1 MGRTYGNNG
10 RSKNICIE
18 LRRPENGEERGIR
31 KEGSGKR
38 DQERVEGEWRTTAK
52 DRRRWSILMKN
63 GVRV

>member
-1 MGRTYGNNG
+1 MGRTCGNNG
-10 RSKNICIE
+10 RSKNISIE
-18 LRRPENGEERGIR
+18 LRRPESGEERGIR

-52 DRRRWSILMKN
+52 DRRRWSILIKN